1 MLVPV
6 WIPLFMKTP
15 CDAVFFFSSLSFNIK
30 SNLLNARI
38 IICVNLVRCCSFV
51 GSLSLFV
58 IHCNRKGLFVIDKPK
73 FNVFWT
79 LLYYYE
85 IMPLWIFHNMSRNNN
100 LFLSAI
106 GMNQTDVKR
115 VFTVS
120 CLSAFIA
127 PCLFFEEDFRNR
139 EQIVRFELCAQLYSS
154 LKRSSFNW

>member
-1 MLVPV
+1 M
-6 WIPLFMKTP
+6 
-15 CDAVFFFSSLSFNIK
+15 
-30 SNLLNARI
+30 AR
-38 IICVNLVRCCSFV
+38 
-51 GSLSLFV
+51 
-58 IHCNRKGLFVIDKPK
+58 
-73 FNVFWT
+73 
-79 LLYYYE
+79 
-85 IMPLWIFHNMSRNNN
+85 NN

-154 LKRSSFNW
+154 LKRSSFN